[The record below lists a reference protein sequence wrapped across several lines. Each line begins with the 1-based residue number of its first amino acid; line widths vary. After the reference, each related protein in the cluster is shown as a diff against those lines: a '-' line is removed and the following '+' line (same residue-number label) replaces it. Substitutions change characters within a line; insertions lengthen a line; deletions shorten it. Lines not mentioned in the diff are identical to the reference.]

1 MALPFVAR
9 RPAVPAPF
17 EKLQALIESDYV
29 ESNLQFYMNGR
40 KVVLEN
46 PNPEWTLLDFIRSR
60 HGSKGTKLGCGEG
73 GCGACTVV
81 LQSIDQTGPKRLRHL
96 AVNACLYPLV
106 GVVGKHLITVEGLGS
121 VDNPHPLQERIAKL
135 HGSQCGFCTPGIVL
149 SMYAMIRNA
158 WDPVEQTFKLSASD
172 IELEGHLDGNLCRC
186 TGYKPILAAAKT
198 FIVEDLHSKLVE
210 EQDNDETLLD
220 GEMGERAKYVP
231 EGIPELLKKSPVSC
245 GRPGGC
251 CRDKPGTTSGC
262 SSGVDSEQSNQETS
276 SDEES
281 GKSSQSSQTTPSESE
296 EMEVSGAAYGQPV
309 KRRLRNPPPGEEGEG
324 TKTRSGLDAPPPK
337 SYPAGLQ
344 PDLKPYT
351 PSTELIFPPSLKKF
365 ELRPICYGN
374 SDMIWLRPTSLEQLL
389 AIKSLDP
396 TVKLVGGSSEVQIE
410 IRFKYSKF
418 AIMVFVGDIPELKET
433 VVPESEED
441 LASMTELVIGANTS
455 LTDCEE
461 MFKTLSKKL
470 GRRGLVLE
478 AARKQLRYFAG
489 RQIRNAASLAGNIA
503 TASPISDMNP
513 VLLASGATV
522 VAQSKSDG
530 EILLPMETFFV
541 SYRKTSLP
549 ADAVI
554 TKIRI
559 PIPPAN
565 ASEITK
571 AYKQAKRK
579 DDDIAIVTAAFKVR
593 LDGEGNV
600 DTIALAYGGMAPTTV
615 LAKNSAKALS
625 GKKWYDPRTL
635 DAGLR
640 ALREEFNL
648 SFGVPGGMATYRVT
662 LALSFFFRFW
672 HEVVAELKL
681 GDVDPELIQEIHRG
695 ISSGTR
701 DNINPEEQR
710 VVGKQIPHLSAV
722 KQNTGEAE
730 YIDDMPR
737 HDQEL
742 YGAFVFSQKAHAKL
756 IEVDFSPAIG
766 PGLAVGYVDKNDLSK
781 ERNMWGPIKK
791 DEPLFADGIVESH
804 GQVIGMVYAE
814 TAILAQKATRL
825 VKVVYEDLPPILTI
839 DEAIEAK
846 SFYTN
851 EKELKKGA
859 AIDGSMDKAFSSCDR
874 VFEGTVR
881 MGGQEHFYL
890 ETNASMVIPHIEDGY
905 MDVWSSTQNTMETQE
920 WVSHTTGMPSNRIN
934 ARVKRMGGAFGGKE
948 SRSTPIACVLAVAAQ
963 KEKRPIRCMLN
974 RDEDMITSG
983 QRHPFQ
989 ARWKVGAMN
998 DGTLVALEIDCYN
1011 NGGFSYDM
1019 TGAVMDRCLTHI
1031 DNSYEIPNVLARGH
1045 LCKTNIHSNTA
1056 FRGFGGPQAMF
1067 IAETYMY
1074 AVAEGLNIP
1083 VDELRLKNMYKE
1095 GDHTPFLQ
1103 TIDEDWH
1110 VPLLMSQLKQ
1120 QCDYEKRRA
1129 AVDAHNQKNKWKK
1142 RGIALIPSK
1151 FGISFATANHLNQA
1165 SAAVKIFADGSVL
1178 LHHGGTEMG
1187 QGLYTKMAQCAAQE
1201 LNVPVDAIYT
1211 NETQSFYTANV
1222 SPTAASS
1229 GSDLNGMAVKDACD
1243 QLNERLQP
1251 YREKFGPDAS
1261 MKTLAHAAYMDRVNL
1276 SASGFWKMP
1285 KVGYQWGNYDIN
1297 SVKPM
1302 YYYWT
1307 QGVACSEVELDVLTG
1322 DHTVLRTDIH
1332 MDVGRSINPAIDYG
1346 QIEGAYVQGQGLFTI
1361 EESLWTKEGQLFTRG
1376 PGTYKIPGFSD
1387 IPQEFN
1393 VTLLKGVSW
1402 KHLGTIQSSKGIGE
1416 PPLFLGAAALF
1427 ALRDAL
1433 VSARKDNGVKEPLIL
1448 HSPATAERLR
1458 LAVGDDLLKL
1468 GTVQPKEGEKNF
1480 LVAVA

>member
-1 MALPFVAR
+1 MALPFVPR
-9 RPAVPAPF
+9 RAVPAPF
-17 EKLQALIESDYV
+17 EKLQSLIESEFV
-29 ESNLQFYMNGR
+29 ESTLQFYMNGR
-40 KVVLEN
+40 KIVLEN
-46 PNPEWTLLDFIRSR
+46 PDPEWTLLDFIRSR
-60 HGSKGTKLGCGEG
+60 HGHKGTKLGCGEG

-81 LQSIDQTGPKRLRHL
+81 LQQINQDSGKPRLRHL

-106 GVVGKHLITVEGLGS
+106 GVVGKHLITVEGLGT
-121 VDNPHPLQERIAKL
+121 VDSPHPLQERIAKL
-135 HGSQCGFCTPGIVL
+135 HGSQCGFCTPGIVM

-158 WDPVEQTFKLSASD
+158 WDPASQSFRLSASD
-172 IELEGHLDGNLCRC
+172 IELEGNLDGNLCRC

-198 FIVEDLHSKLVE
+198 FIVDDLKSSIVE
-210 EQDNDETLLD
+210 EHDSDEALFE
-220 GEMGERAKYVP
+220 GEPGERTKYVP
-231 EGIPELLKKSPVSC
+231 EGIPELLKKSPMSC

-251 CRDKPGTTSGC
+251 CRDSPGSNSGC
-262 SSGVDSEQSNQETS
+262 SSKKDSAESAHETS

-281 GKSSQSSQTTPSESE
+281 SKSSQTSSASTGQPGEK
-296 EMEVSGAAYGQPV
+296 EVSGTSYGLPIRMRQ
-309 KRRLRNPPPGEEGEG
+309 RDPPLGEEGEG
-324 TKTRSGLDAPPPK
+324 LKAGSSLDAPPPK
-337 SYPAGLQ
+337 SYPAGLL
-344 PDLKPYT
+344 PDLLPYT
-351 PSTELIFPPSLKKF
+351 PGTELIFPPSLRKF

-374 SDMIWLRPTSLEQLL
+374 SDMIWLRPSTLEQLL

-396 TVKLVGGSSEVQIE
+396 TAKLVGGSSEVQVE

-418 AIMVFVGDIPELKET
+418 AIMVFVGDIPELKHT
-433 VVPESEED
+433 NVPTSDED
-441 LASMTELVIGANTS
+441 IARMTELVVGANTS
-455 LTDCEE
+455 LTDCETI
-461 MFKTLSKKL
+461 FKDLSRKL

-513 VLLASGATV
+513 VLLACGATV
-522 VAQSKSDG
+522 VAQSKSGG
-530 EILLPMETFFV
+530 EILLPMNTFFLG
-541 SYRKTSLP
+541 YRKTSLP
-549 ADAVI
+549 PDAVI
-554 TKIRI
+554 TKIRF
-559 PIPPAN
+559 PIPPPEVA
-565 ASEITK
+565 EVTK

-579 DDDIAIVTAAFKVR
+579 DDDIAIVTAAFTVR
-593 LDGEGNV
+593 LSDEGRV
-600 DTIALAYGGMAPTTV
+600 ETIALAYGGMAPTTV
-615 LAKNSAKALS
+615 LAKNTAEVLN
-625 GKKWYDPRTL
+625 GQKWYDPRTL
-635 DAGLR
+635 EAGLQS
-640 ALREEFNL
+640 LRKDFNL
-648 SFGVPGGMATYRVT
+648 SFGVPGGMATYRIT

-681 GDVDPELIQEIHRG
+681 GEVDPQLIEEIHRG
-695 ISSGTR
+695 ISSGNR
-701 DNINPEEQR
+701 DNVNPNEQR
-710 VVGKQIPHLSAV
+710 VVGKQIPHLSAL

-730 YIDDMPR
+730 YLDDIP
-737 HDQEL
+737 HQDQQL

-756 IEVDFSPAIG
+756 IEVDFSPALG
-766 PGLAVGYVDKNDLSK
+766 PGLAVGFVDKNDLPK
-781 ERNMWGPIKK
+781 ERNSWGPIRA
-791 DEPLFADGIVESH
+791 DEPLFADGVVQSH
-804 GQVIGMVYAE
+804 GQVIGLVYAA
-814 TAILAQKATRL
+814 TALQAQKAARL
-825 VKVVYEDLPPILTI
+825 VKVVYEELPPILTI

-846 SFYTN
+846 SFFDHPR
-851 EKELKKGA
+851 ELKKGL
-859 AIDGSMDKAFSSCDR
+859 AIEDAMDKAFAGCDR

-974 RDEDMITSG
+974 RDEDMMTSG

-989 ARWKVGAMN
+989 AQWKVGAMN
-998 DGTLVALEIDCYN
+998 DGTLVALDVSLYN
-1011 NGGFSYDM
+1011 NAGWSYDM
-1019 TGAVMDRCLTHI
+1019 SGAVMDRCATHV
-1031 DNSYEIPNVLARGH
+1031 DNCYEIPNVHVRGH
-1045 LCKTNIHSNTA
+1045 LCKTNTHSNTA

-1074 AVAEGLNIP
+1074 AVAEGLGID
-1083 VDELRLKNMYKE
+1083 VDQLRLKNMYKE
-1095 GDHTPFLQ
+1095 GHHTPFLQ
-1103 TIDEDWH
+1103 LIDEDWH
-1110 VPLLMSQLKQ
+1110 VPLLMSQLKER
-1120 QCDYEKRRA
+1120 CDFEKRKV
-1129 AVDAHNQKNKWKK
+1129 AVKAYNQKNKWKK
-1142 RGIALIPSK
+1142 RGISLIPAK

-1187 QGLYTKMAQCAAQE
+1187 QGLYTKMAQVAAQE
-1201 LNVPVDAIYT
+1201 LNLPVDAIYT

-1243 QLNERLQP
+1243 QLNERLKP

-1261 MKTLAHAAYMDRVNL
+1261 MKTIAHAAYMDRVNL

-1285 KVGYQWGNYDIN
+1285 KVGYQWGNYTLG

-1307 QGVACSEVELDVLTG
+1307 QGVACSEVELDLLTG

-1361 EESLWTKEGQLFTRG
+1361 EESLWTRNGQLFTRG

-1393 VTLLKGVSW
+1393 VTLLQGVSW
-1402 KHLGTIQSSKGIGE
+1402 NHLGTIQSSKGIGE

-1458 LAVGDDLLKL
+1458 LAVGDDLLKM
-1468 GTVQPKEGEKNF
+1468 GTVVPKEGEKNF